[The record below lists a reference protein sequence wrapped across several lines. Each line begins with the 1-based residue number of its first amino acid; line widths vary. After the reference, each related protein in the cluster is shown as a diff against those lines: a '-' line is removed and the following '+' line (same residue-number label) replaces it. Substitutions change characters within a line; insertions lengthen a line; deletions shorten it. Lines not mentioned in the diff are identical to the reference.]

1 MKRTQRK
8 DALRNI
14 GRQKVSYLSILII
27 ALMGVTAFLGICYAA
42 AAMKLNGSKAYNGLD
57 FRDIEVVST
66 HLLSAEDL
74 DALRNTAGVVDVEPL
89 WQTGANAYGNGARES
104 AVVITVT
111 ERLNRPNV
119 REGRLPQS
127 ASECAIENQLAEKT
141 GLQVGDTMEWLEMT
155 DATGQYYL
163 SPLDLLITGIIT
175 SPDHVNRNVPDVPY
189 VLVTRNTFDHEALGG
204 CCMKALVAV
213 EGVTNAN
220 RFSGAYNDAVTLVL
234 DRIEALAPTQI
245 ALRDEQLKGQ
255 AQAQIDENSATLEE
269 AKQELADG
277 RRQLD
282 DGWRKLQE
290 GEQQLLDGEQEL
302 QDAKAQLYDSE
313 RQLAEAEQQLS
324 EARAQLDDAKAQLDQ
339 GGQALSEGE
348 RELTFAEIQLENGW
362 NSLEEAKGTVR
373 DAVRGAVETAVGEDT
388 SDWID
393 WAQPQPPNIY
403 SSNTAA
409 NELWLTVDVKV
420 ELDKTLSDVAKQAID
435 TADIPDSVL
444 RTVYDALYADDP
456 DAPAYDPEAI
466 RAYLAQEASAKVDE
480 HTSEFAQLVDG
491 CAQWDDGHDRYI
503 RSANAY
509 YISKRQFDESMAV
522 YQESERQYA
531 EALAAYEDG
540 LAQFNAGKEAYE
552 QGLRDLEAGRAEIAA
567 KRQELEDGEQQ
578 YADGLAQ
585 YEWGVRM
592 LDEAREQ
599 LRTMEPGR
607 WIVLDGRG
615 NASFVQ
621 LKASSDNLSSLQM
634 TFSLLFVVIGA
645 LVIYA
650 TVSKMVDEQRTL
662 VGATKALGFFN
673 REVFAKYLTFG
684 LSATVLGAVLGILL
698 ARFGIE
704 KFILSS
710 YNLYFTIDLGRAI
723 LVGLPTL
730 IVVGGGVALAT
741 AAVTFACHRLVR
753 TPAIQLMQAPV
764 PKGQK
769 KAKGGG
775 KHLLSLYSRL
785 VLLNIRT
792 DIKRVLVTVVSVAG
806 CCALV
811 VIGFTLKYA
820 IDHAV
825 VNQYDGIVH
834 YDGRVRCGYPGDI
847 EAYLKEAGVD
857 HVLLHDGNVT
867 FRIQDMD
874 VGELYVGDIAAI
886 EGMHRLDDW
895 QTGEPLAPTDEGI
908 LIQRRLAEKYDLSIG
923 STFDITL
930 GGTQPATVQVAGI
943 FENYIGRLM
952 VMSPAYFESLFGKEP
967 TYNAFFLRFGD
978 REAEKLLTE
987 LKELVGFEDYT
998 PSDEGNTMFRAATSV
1013 INIVV
1018 ILFILMAAVMAG
1030 VVLMNLTNIYILQK
1044 KRELTVMRINGFTT
1058 KEVIAYVT
1066 RETVFTTIL
1075 GILLGLAAGSYVGY
1089 RIVRAM
1095 EQSFIQLERG
1105 VCFPA
1110 WGYAAAMTV
1119 LFTVIVN
1126 VIALRKVKNL
1136 KLTDVA

>member
-14 GRQKVSYLSILII
+14 GKQKVSYLSIVII

-42 AAMKLNGSKAYNGLD
+42 AAMKLNGSEAYNGLD

-111 ERLNRPNV
+111 ERLSKPNV
-119 REGRLPQS
+119 QEGRLPQN
-127 ASECAIENQLAEKT
+127 ASECAIEKQLAEKM
-141 GLQVGDTMEWLEMT
+141 GLQVEDTMEWLEMT
-155 DATGQYYL
+155 EATGQYFL
-163 SPLDLLITGIIT
+163 SPVDLLITGIIT

-189 VLVTRNTFDHEALGG
+189 VLVTRDTFDHEALDG
-204 CCMKALVAV
+204 CCMRALIAV
-213 EGVTNAN
+213 EGVANAN
-220 RFSGAYNDAVTLVL
+220 RFSAAYNDAVTQVS
-234 DRIEALAPTQI
+234 DRIEALAPTQV
-245 ALRDEQLKGQ
+245 ALRDEQLKAQ
-255 AQAQIDENSATLEE
+255 AQAQIDESSATLEE
-269 AKQELADG
+269 AKQALDDA
-277 RRQLD
+277 RSQLD
-282 DGWRKLQE
+282 DGWQKLQE

-302 QDAKAQLYDSE
+302 QDAKAQLDESE
-313 RQLAEAEQQLS
+313 QELAEAEQQLS
-324 EARAQLDDAKAQLDQ
+324 EARTQLDDAKAQLDQ
-339 GGQALSEGE
+339 GEQALTEG
-348 RELTFAEIQLENGW
+348 RNQLYYAEYQLQESW

-373 DAVRGAVETAVGEDT
+373 DSVRGAMETAIGGDT
-388 SDWID
+388 DTWID
-393 WAQPQPPNIY
+393 WAEPKSVNVY
-403 SSNTAA
+403 DLNATAK
-409 NELWLTVDVKV
+409 ELWLTDDVKV
-420 ELDKTLSDVAKQAID
+420 DLDETLNGVAVQAINA
-435 TADIPDSVL
+435 ADIPDSVL
-444 RTVYDALYADDP
+444 RSVYDALYANDP
-456 DAPAYDPEAI
+456 DAPTYDPEAI
-466 RAYLAQEASAKVDE
+466 RTLLADKASARMDE
-480 HTSEFAQLVDG
+480 SAVGYTQLVNG
-491 CAQWDDGHDRYI
+491 CIQWDDGRNQYLLGA
-503 RSANAY
+503 SAY
-509 YISKRQFDESMAV
+509 RVSKQQFDESMAA
-522 YQESERQYA
+522 YLESESQYA
-531 EALAAYEDG
+531 ESLAAYEDG

-552 QGLRDLEAGRAEIAA
+552 QGLQDLETGRAEIAA

-585 YEWGVRM
+585 YEMGIQMRDGAV
-592 LDEAREQ
+592 EQ
-599 LRTMEPGR
+599 LQAMEPGR

-621 LKASSDNLSSLQM
+621 LKVSSDNLSSLQM
-634 TFSLLFVVIGA
+634 TFSLLFVIIGA

-673 REVFAKYLTFG
+673 REIFAKYLTFG
-684 LSATVLGAVLGILL
+684 LSATILGTVLGILL

-710 YNLYFTIDLGRAI
+710 YSLYFTIDLGRAI
-723 LVGLPTL
+723 LVGWPTL
-730 IVVGGGVALAT
+730 IVVAGGVALAT
-741 AAVTFACHRLVR
+741 AAVTFACLRLVR

-847 EAYLKEAGVD
+847 EQYLKEAGVD
-857 HVLLHDGNVT
+857 HVLLYDDNIT

-886 EGMHRLDDW
+886 ERMHRLNDW
-895 QTGEPLAPTDEGI
+895 QTGEPLAPADEGI

-923 STFDITL
+923 STFEITL

-967 TYNAFFLRFGD
+967 TNNSFFLRFGD
-978 REAEKLLTE
+978 AGEEKLLTE
-987 LKELVGFEDYT
+987 LKQLVGFEDYT
-998 PSDEGNTMFRAATSV
+998 PSDEGKAMFRAATSV

-1126 VIALRKVKNL
+1126 IIALRKVKNL